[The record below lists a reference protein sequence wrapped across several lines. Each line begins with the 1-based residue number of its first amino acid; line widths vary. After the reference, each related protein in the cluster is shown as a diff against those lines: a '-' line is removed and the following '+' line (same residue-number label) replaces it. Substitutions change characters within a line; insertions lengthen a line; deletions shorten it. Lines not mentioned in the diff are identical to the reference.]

1 MFHFKLEDFEFIKCV
16 VFPSQKIDPNPT
28 KKSSTKLIK
37 YHEPPRNGSLNGP

>member
-1 MFHFKLEDFEFIKCV
+1 MLEDFEFIKCL

-28 KKSSTKLIK
+28 EKPSIKLIK